1 MPNQTAIPKGRSP
14 PLIRCAINR
23 HLAMYSLTSTAWAF
37 DRTSFAAMLRSRKL
51 TMPVQIRY
59 IAFIQAAPDM
69 TS

>member
-1 MPNQTAIPKGRSP
+1 
-14 PLIRCAINR
+14 
-23 HLAMYSLTSTAWAF
+23 MYSLTSTARAF